1 MGRNR
6 YLLVALLAAFLA
18 APLSARVLEVT
29 LQSGD
34 KVQGDLVNNNARGLY
49 LLGSGDRAYFYPATS
64 IASVVDVKT
73 GQEVTREFL
82 DRAATPV
89 ESSFDDDDVD
99 VAPKTPETPGSLEPQ
114 AEPPVGWRR
123 PKRVSWIREVPA
135 FKPGFGL
142 DFGLSFGGRTPNT
155 QVVQLWEESTPFEAG
170 TFEPP
175 IPASVDL
182 AILYQP
188 SPKLSFGGFVQWYP
202 APLGNEALVAVMDG
216 YTDPWGYW
224 HDVVLNEV
232 DYNLTFGSL
241 AYGAK
246 VRMKATPKSR
256 AALTLYAGQL
266 SLVDAGYEVIDDLGL
281 LYAEKYKGDAPYF
294 RADIEFNILSA
305 RRGGLLLG
313 IGYQTARVKTIN
325 YKVTGG
331 VFGPGEGELTSL
343 DTGNKIDVDFSGLR
357 VGLTAALRF

>member
-1 MGRNR
+1 M
-6 YLLVALLAAFLA
+6 
-18 APLSARVLEVT
+18 
-29 LQSGD
+29 
-34 KVQGDLVNNNARGLY
+34 
-49 LLGSGDRAYFYPATS
+49 
-64 IASVVDVKT
+64 DVKT
-73 GQEVTREFL
+73 GQDVTGEFL
-82 DRAATPV
+82 DSAATPAAPAQPATPSD
-89 ESSFDDDDVD
+89 ESSFDDVD
-99 VAPKTPETPGSLEPQ
+99 GASQAPASSVAPQ
-114 AEPPVGWRR
+114 AEAPAGWRR
-123 PKRVSWIREVPA
+123 GRRVPWIKQTPA

-224 HDVVLNEV
+224 HDVILNEV

-246 VRMKATPKSR
+246 VRMKASPKSR

-281 LYAEKYKGDAPYF
+281 LYAEKYEGSAPYF
-294 RADIEFNILSA
+294 RADVEFNILAA